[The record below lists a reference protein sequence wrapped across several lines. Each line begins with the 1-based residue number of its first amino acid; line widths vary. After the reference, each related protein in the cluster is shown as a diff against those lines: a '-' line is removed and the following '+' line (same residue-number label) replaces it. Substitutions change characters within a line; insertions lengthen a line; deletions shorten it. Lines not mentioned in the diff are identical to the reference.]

1 VCPQY
6 SPGSAGELILQRGE
20 RGLNYPSIDL
30 EAIDKDSSRIK
41 EKRDKHDN
49 EGRIYVF
56 DSVSLITDK
65 RQHKL

>member
-1 VCPQY
+1 MCAPSVLLVALE
-6 SPGSAGELILQRGE
+6 SLFSNEENAG
-20 RGLNYPSIDL
+20 YPSIDL

-49 EGRIYVF
+49 EGRIHVF

-65 RQHKL
+65 RQHKH

>member
-1 VCPQY
+1 V
-6 SPGSAGELILQRGE
+6 G
-20 RGLNYPSIDL
+20 YPSIDL

-49 EGRIYVF
+49 EGRIHVF

-65 RQHKL
+65 RQHKH